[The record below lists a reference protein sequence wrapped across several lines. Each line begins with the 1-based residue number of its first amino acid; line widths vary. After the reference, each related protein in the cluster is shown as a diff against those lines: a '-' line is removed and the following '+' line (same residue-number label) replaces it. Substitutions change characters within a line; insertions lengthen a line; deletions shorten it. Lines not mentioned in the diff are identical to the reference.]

1 LLTIAQNNENGLD
14 LTQADTISYIGYLAN
29 VSSSYNISIGLK
41 NAGEVLTNLTS
52 IVHFSVN
59 EQCVQ
64 YKECLSFAPMIE
76 AGKPVFHI
84 EYPKG
89 SPGEISE
96 KTATNSCSRSGAGQ
110 GSDDFSSL
118 LKGMDLDG
126 WVEFCNR
133 STANTTMVSEE

>member
-1 LLTIAQNNENGLD
+1 MA
-14 LTQADTISYIGYLAN
+14 YLAN
-29 VSSSYNISIGLK
+29 LTTFHNISIGLK
-41 NAGEVLTNLTS
+41 NAGEVLPNLTS
-52 IVHFSVN
+52 IVQFSVN

-64 YKECLSFAPMIE
+64 YKECESFAPMVD

-89 SPGEISE
+89 APGDISG
-96 KTATNSCSRSGAGQ
+96 KTAETSCSRSGTGK

-126 WVEFCNR
+126 WVEFCDR
-133 STANTTMVSEE
+133 STANTTMFVEQ